1 VSDAAASAALL
12 ALGFAAVAPRPAAA
26 QTAADSAAVVT
37 TALDYIE
44 GWADGDA
51 ERMRRALHP
60 GLVKEIREGEGRI
73 LTSSAEE
80 LIRMTGMKG
89 ADGDE
94 PADYR
99 DRTRLL
105 TMYVDVAA
113 VRIDAPQWVDLLHLV
128 RTEDGWRILQVLWE
142 LR

>member
-1 VSDAAASAALL
+1 MSATAIRAALL
-12 ALGFAAVAPRPAAA
+12 ALGLAAAVPRPAAA
-26 QTAADSAAVVT
+26 QAVVDSAAVVE

-73 LTSSAEE
+73 RSSSAEE

-89 ADGDE
+89 PDAEE

-99 DRTRLL
+99 ERTRLL
-105 TMYVDVAA
+105 TMYGDVAA

-128 RTEDGWRILQVLWE
+128 RTESGWKILQVLWE

>member
-1 VSDAAASAALL
+1 MSSAAPRAALL
-12 ALGFAAVAPRPAAA
+12 ALGLAAVATRPATA
-26 QTAADSAAVVT
+26 QTPRDSAAVIA

-73 LTSSAEE
+73 RTSSAEE

-89 ADGDE
+89 ADADE

-105 TMYVDVAA
+105 TMYGDVAA

-128 RTEDGWRILQVLWE
+128 RTEEGWKILQVLWE

>member
-1 VSDAAASAALL
+1 VNATTARLALL
-12 ALGFAAVAPRPAAA
+12 ALGLGAVAPRPAAA
-26 QTAADSAAVVT
+26 QTAADSTAVIA

-44 GWADGDA
+44 GWADGDP

-60 GLVKEIREGEGRI
+60 ELVKEIREGEGRI
-73 LTSSAEE
+73 RTSSAEE
-80 LIRMTGMKG
+80 LISMTGMKG
-89 ADGDE
+89 PDADE
-94 PADYR
+94 AADYR

-105 TMYVDVAA
+105 TMYGDVAA

-128 RTEDGWRILQVLWE
+128 RTEEGWKILQVLWE